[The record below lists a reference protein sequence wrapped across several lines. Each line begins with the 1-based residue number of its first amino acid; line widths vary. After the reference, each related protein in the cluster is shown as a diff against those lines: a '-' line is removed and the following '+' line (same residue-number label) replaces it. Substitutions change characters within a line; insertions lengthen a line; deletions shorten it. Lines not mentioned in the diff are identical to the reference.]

1 MFRFMHRHFL
11 VLVLAAIP
19 VAFSGNSWAQPE
31 TTPQTPTEQARPKHV
46 ERVEADRPAPASSPN
61 SYHGKPFTLDV
72 VAGYQGTDLTTF
84 RSSFGANI
92 FTAAQVIPSQYSGPT
107 TELGFAWRFYA
118 LSLGLRGGVAWL
130 NSSTTP
136 DTLELYNMDA
146 EVGLKLP
153 FDRVELSLLFAGGYS
168 VIGGLSDLLHG
179 LGEGLDIDG
188 ANLRFTVALDY
199 YFSPQFSI
207 GARGKAEALF
217 LARHG
222 VALRSIPDQLS
233 SFDAAQTALLAGSG
247 TSVGSALSLTVGP
260 AFHF

>member
-1 MFRFMHRHFL
+1 MLHSVHRRFL
-11 VLVLAAIP
+11 VFMLAAVS

-31 TTPQTPTEQARPKHV
+31 TTPPPEQARPKHV
-46 ERVEADRPAPASSPN
+46 ERVEADRAAATPSSPN
-61 SYHGKPFTLDV
+61 SYHGEPFTLDV

-84 RSSFGANI
+84 RSSYGASL
-92 FTAAQVIPSQYSGPT
+92 FTANVIPSQLSGPT

-130 NSSTTP
+130 NSSATP
-136 DTLELYNMDA
+136 DTLELYNVDA

-188 ANLRFTVALDY
+188 ANVRFTVALDY

-222 VALRSIPDQLS
+222 VALRSLPDQLS
-233 SFDAAQTALLAGSG
+233 SFDSAQTALLAGSG